1 MSAPSFS
8 IVGDSAALVSV
19 PTRPSGTHSGSPLQV
34 ETGSRGG
41 GYDNGSIGAGS
52 AWRAPGEPGSPN
64 DDSRSVASSVRS
76 VRRRRGGPEPAA
88 STGEAREWSQT
99 FMDLERMQRENKERM
114 YGSVRSGRSS
124 PGDDQFVRSGS
135 TSSAFSSV
143 RRRRWHAASGNSNN
157 SSNNNGGGVEGGVK
171 GAAAGDDGMLG
182 SVPGKSPL
190 LSAEAAPPQPDSAV
204 VPRLISTANAESP
217 ETAEASTATATTA
230 ARESST
236 TVRAGSPFSVSTF
249 SPREGDEVDAHA
261 GAQPRLSGLPMWLK
275 RRSTA
280 NARPTALS
288 ANAGDGA
295 PTENAAEPS
304 AQHHNGTHTTAA
316 EVSSNGRAASA
327 PAVEGGGPADA
338 AENKEKVA
346 LSHNC
351 GSNPASPTRKARSV
365 TNPSTQPGGPL
376 RRSPMPAAPR
386 DVIEASYFTSSGVR
400 SYPSTAASAS
410 PLTQTYLARHSRAAG
425 AFLVVAG
432 TATSTKRE
440 KHIDTEAEVHDNS
453 TSAASAAVAGVAA
466 SPSESITDGGVV
478 PVAHNDAVP
487 AATNAESAEGTE
499 ETPSTDAPPAAPPAP
514 SPPPSTNTSAQ
525 EAADAAAAVQVE
537 SMQLP
542 TTLAV
547 DDGHESTAA
556 DVTGGQSTVQTSL
569 TVFSPVKV
577 ITMHG
582 KNGAAAAGRRNSD
595 DTSVSTSGEPKA
607 KRPARVVRQVS
618 SPKKRAV
625 VHNSVTAASTDASPL
640 RHSASRD
647 RPSASVSHDRPSISV
662 SRARSFAAGAAHE
675 SSLPRSSH
683 TRHTLSRQRSD
694 TAESSLTRASGERS
708 MAERPRDTPSGHL
721 QRSTTLFELRRKQVL
736 LDRQERERKA
746 AAEEQARV
754 SFRAQAARTKK
765 KVLTTTK
772 TMSTTTGAAEVR
784 AGTPAGPAAAA
795 TTAAAAREKG
805 VRTGVSVEEGR
816 AANLVRRHSS
826 TSSAPATATTTD
838 ANGRSRFAA
847 AAALNEQR
855 TAVCAK
861 TANASTTT
869 ARVATT
875 AVATPSPA
883 AVADTLSSTARSSAS
898 AVAAAE
904 TATATTASTAATPPP
919 PSPAFHP
926 TAASVAPHH
935 TTAVTATGSST
946 TLVHARKPIIDTA
959 SLAPASASAAAADG
973 AAAPPAT
980 PASSAAISSTAAGT
994 PVGATAAARPTPAVS
1009 ALQSGGPHSRAGTR
1023 ALSAHSLATALPA
1036 EAMSPTAKGGK
1047 VSPSPT
1053 VTAAQLHRAGISTR
1067 REATN
1072 SGAATTSGIRRTER
1086 RGSAHLVTL
1095 ATLTSATA
1103 KASAKDK
1110 AAKVSVTNEE
1120 NSTSAPVPSAA
1131 QEVAAAAPAV
1141 ASPTAVETAVETIVD
1156 ASPSASPTPTPPELR
1171 PAPFCVECG
1180 QRHVDDTAKFCAV
1193 CGHKRVFV

>member
-8 IVGDSAALVSV
+8 IVGDSAALVSI
-19 PTRPSGTHSGSPLQV
+19 PTRPSDTHSGSPLQV
-34 ETGSRGG
+34 ETGLRGG
-41 GYDNGSIGAGS
+41 GYDNGSIGVGS

-64 DDSRSVASSVRS
+64 DDSRSVTSSIRS

-182 SVPGKSPL
+182 SMPGKSPL
-190 LSAEAAPPQPDSAV
+190 LSVEAAPPRPDSAV

-217 ETAEASTATATTA
+217 ETTEASTATATTA

-236 TVRAGSPFSVSTF
+236 TVRAGSPFNVSTF

-261 GAQPRLSGLPMWLK
+261 GVQPRLSGLPMWLK

-295 PTENAAEPS
+295 PAENAAEPC

-327 PAVEGGGPADA
+327 PAIKGEGPADA

-346 LSHNC
+346 LTHNC

-386 DVIEASYFTSSGVR
+386 DVIGASYFTSSGVR

-425 AFLVVAG
+425 AFLVAAG
-432 TATSTKRE
+432 TATSAKRE
-440 KHIDTEAEVHDNS
+440 KHIDTEAEVHDNNTS
-453 TSAASAAVAGVAA
+453 AASAASAAVAAP
-466 SPSESITDGGVV
+466 PSESITGGGVV
-478 PVAHNDAVP
+478 PVARNDAAP

-499 ETPSTDAPPAAPPAP
+499 EMPSTDAPPAAPPAP

-525 EAADAAAAVQVE
+525 EAADAAAAVPVE

-577 ITMHG
+577 ITTNG

-595 DTSVSTSGEPKA
+595 DTSASTSGEPKA
-607 KRPARVVRQVS
+607 KRPARVARQVS

-675 SSLPRSSH
+675 SSL
-683 TRHTLSRQRSD
+683 
-694 TAESSLTRASGERS
+694 TRASEERNT
-708 MAERPRDTPSGHL
+708 AERPRDTPSGHL
-721 QRSTTLFELRRKQVL
+721 QRSTALLELRRKQVL

-784 AGTPAGPAAAA
+784 VGIPAGSAAA

-816 AANLVRRHSS
+816 AANLVRRNSS
-826 TSSAPATATTTD
+826 TSSAPAAATTTN

-847 AAALNEQR
+847 AATLNEQR

-869 ARVATT
+869 ARVTAT

-904 TATATTASTAATPPP
+904 TATATTTATAATAATPPP
-919 PSPAFHP
+919 PSSAFHP

-959 SLAPASASAAAADG
+959 SLAPASAS
-973 AAAPPAT
+973 PAT
-980 PASSAAISSTAAGT
+980 PASSAAMSSTAAGT
-994 PVGATAAARPTPAVS
+994 PVGATAAARPTSAVS
-1009 ALQSGGPHSRAGTR
+1009 ALQSGEPHSRAGTR
-1023 ALSAHSLATALPA
+1023 ALSVHSLATALPA
-1036 EAMSPTAKGGK
+1036 EAMSPAAKGGK
-1047 VSPSPT
+1047 VSLSPT

-1072 SGAATTSGIRRTER
+1072 SGAATSSGIRRTER

-1110 AAKVSVTNEE
+1110 AAKVSVTCEE
-1120 NSTSAPVPSAA
+1120 NSTSVPVPSAP
-1131 QEVAAAAPAV
+1131 QEVAAAAPV
-1141 ASPTAVETAVETIVD
+1141 VGSPTAVETAVETIVD